1 MAQTVLFELPPEPE
15 PEPKSRQD
23 IVDERAEALSK
34 KRRAES
40 EARNRLIEKRQ
51 LEDMSEG
58 FWHSITI
65 ARKKVPTVIYVREVD
80 YPDTTKRRFTIWQT
94 QNIESTG
101 GRLFEPTLPRFMTRE
116 EAMICLVKFANEKR
130 LKHFSLK

>member
-1 MAQTVLFELPPEPE
+1 MTQSVLFELPPEPE

-23 IVDERAEALSK
+23 IVDERAEILSK

-40 EARNRLIEKRQ
+40 EARNKEIEKRQ

-58 FWHSITI
+58 FWHSVTI
-65 ARKKVPTVIYVREVD
+65 ARKKVPTVIYIREVI
-80 YPDTTKRRFTIWQT
+80 YGEHSRFVIWQSPD
-94 QNIESTG
+94 IENTG
-101 GRLFEPTLPRFMTRE
+101 SRLFEPTLPRFDTRG
-116 EAMICLVKFANEKR
+116 EAMNCLVKFANENK